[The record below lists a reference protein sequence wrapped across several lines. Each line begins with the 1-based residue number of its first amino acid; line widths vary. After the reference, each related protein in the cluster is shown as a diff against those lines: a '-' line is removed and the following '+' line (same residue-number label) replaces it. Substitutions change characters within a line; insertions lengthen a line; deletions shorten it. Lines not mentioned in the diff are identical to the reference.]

1 VEFWVGVN
9 ERHYVAFTYDKF
21 MGTTKIFVDGQ
32 QMVDHLEVFSAS
44 LTKNWDFYTGFQERH
59 LVRIVKTRKAFF
71 AGFRPQ
77 LVQAYVDGQF
87 IGQYEA

>member
-9 ERHYVAFTYDKF
+9 ERHHVAFTYDKF
-21 MGTTKIFVDGQ
+21 WGTTKIFVDGQ
-32 QMVDHLEVFSAS
+32 QMVNDLTVFSVS
-44 LTKNWDFYTGFQERH
+44 LTRTWEFYVGYQERH
-59 LVRIVKTRKAFF
+59 FVRIVKTRKVLF

-77 LVQAYVDGQF
+77 LVQAYVDGQL